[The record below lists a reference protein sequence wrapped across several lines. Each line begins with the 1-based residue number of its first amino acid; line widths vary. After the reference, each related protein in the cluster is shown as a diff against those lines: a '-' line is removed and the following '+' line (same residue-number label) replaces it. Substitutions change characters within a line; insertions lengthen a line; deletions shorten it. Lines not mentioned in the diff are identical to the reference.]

1 MVDYYAILLRAVT
14 APSAG
19 DATWRRALYDR
30 SREML
35 ASRLRAQ
42 QPQASPGQIAAEQ
55 SALDDAIE
63 RLEAELTWAERG
75 GDGRE
80 ADPGERYGDDL
91 GAAWTETERR
101 PIAPSARL
109 SGKAWLGVAIAAA
122 ALSAVAA
129 VIWTQPAQKT
139 VPPAI
144 QSAAPRA
151 PAPAPEVMR
160 STMTAKTGDLAPGVD
175 GGSSDPDQPY
185 VFRRQPIFYRT
196 LQPVGTIIIDKLQH
210 FLYLIQPNS
219 VALRYGIGLG
229 EQCNDLAG
237 LRHIAGKEEWPAWQ
251 PPPDLLKRNPALLPG
266 GPGNPLGARLLQ
278 LDDGASRIHG
288 TNAPKTIGNFVA
300 FGCIR
305 LVNDDIVDLYNRVD
319 VKTPVIVN

>member
-19 DATWRRALYDR
+19 DASWRRALYDR
-30 SREML
+30 SRQML

-42 QPQASPGQIAAEQ
+42 QPPASPVQIAAEQ

-63 RLEAELTWAERG
+63 RLEAELGWTGA
-75 GDGRE
+75 DGRDAGGVELDRNGSTAASTE
-80 ADPGERYGDDL
+80 A
-91 GAAWTETERR
+91 ERR
-101 PIAPSARL
+101 PVGSRARL
-109 SGKAWLGVAIAAA
+109 SGKAWLGLAIVAA
-122 ALSAVAA
+122 ALTALVSLF
-129 VIWTQPAQKT
+129 WTQPAQRAL
-139 VPPAI
+139 PPAI
-144 QSAAPRA
+144 QSAAPV
-151 PAPAPEVMR
+151 PEVMR
-160 STMTAKTGDLAPGVD
+160 STITAKTGDLAPGID
-175 GGSSDPDQPY
+175 GGSSDPDLPY
-185 VFRRQPIFYRT
+185 VFRRQPTFYRT
-196 LQPVGTIIIDKLQH
+196 LQPAGTIIVDKLQH

-229 EQCNDLAG
+229 EQCNDLVG
-237 LRHIAGKEEWPAWQ
+237 LRHIASKAEWPPWQ

-278 LDDGASRIHG
+278 LDDGSSHIHG